1 MTCDYDLKFWDKA
14 SNIEEY
20 IIGSASVVQML
31 VSLGRTDKEEEE
43 TLRAARHY
51 LIFCAW
57 SALMAALNY
66 YKNQIK
72 PEVLAHGKAIAE
84 LTSDM
89 PTMYDPSEISYSS
102 EKKEWQKVK
111 IDSIS
116 DLISISNR
124 AFNKDKEN
132 K

>member
-1 MTCDYDLKFWDKA
+1 MVCDYDLKFWDKA

-31 VSLGRTDKEEEE
+31 VSLGRTDKEEEA
-43 TLRAARHY
+43 LRTARHY
-51 LIFCAW
+51 LIFSAW
-57 SALMAALNY
+57 QALMAALNY
-66 YKNQIK
+66 YKGQIK
-72 PEVLAHGKAIAE
+72 PEVMEHGKAIAE

-89 PTMYDPSEISYSS
+89 PTMYDPSEFSSSS

-111 IDSIS
+111 IDSVS
-116 DLISISNR
+116 DLISIANR
-124 AFNKDKEN
+124 AFNKEN

>member
-1 MTCDYDLKFWDKA
+1 MTCDYDLRFWDKA

-43 TLRAARHY
+43 ESLRTARHY

-66 YKNQIK
+66 YKGQIK

-89 PTMYDPSEISYSS
+89 PTMYDPSEFSSSS
-102 EKKEWQKVK
+102 EKKDGQKVK
-111 IDSIS
+111 IDNIS

-124 AFNKDKEN
+124 AFNKEN

>member
-1 MTCDYDLKFWDKA
+1 MVCDYDLKFWDKA

-20 IIGSASVVQML
+20 IMGSASVVQML
-31 VSLGRTDKEEEE
+31 VSLGRTNKEEEE
-43 TLRAARHY
+43 EEALRTARHY
-51 LIFCAW
+51 LIFSAW
-57 SALMAALNY
+57 QALMAALNY
-66 YKNQIK
+66 YKGQIK
-72 PEVLAHGKAIAE
+72 PEVMAHGKAIAE

-89 PTMYDPSEISYSS
+89 PTMYDPSEFSSSS

-124 AFNKDKEN
+124 AFNKEN

>member
-43 TLRAARHY
+43 ESLRTARHY

-66 YKNQIK
+66 YKGQIK
-72 PEVLAHGKAIAE
+72 PEVMEHGKAIAE

-89 PTMYDPSEISYSS
+89 PTMYDPSEFGPSS
-102 EKKEWQKVK
+102 ENKDSSKVK
-111 IDSIS
+111 INSIS

-124 AFNKDKEN
+124 AFNKDN

>member
-1 MTCDYDLKFWDKA
+1 MVCDYDLKFWDKA

-20 IIGSASVVQML
+20 IMGSASVVQML

-43 TLRAARHY
+43 ESLRTARHY

-66 YKNQIK
+66 YKGQIK
-72 PEVLAHGKAIAE
+72 PEVMEHGKAIAE

-89 PTMYDPSEISYSS
+89 PTMYDPSEFGPSS
-102 EKKEWQKVK
+102 ENKDSSKVK
-111 IDSIS
+111 INSIS

-124 AFNKDKEN
+124 AFNKDN

>member
-1 MTCDYDLKFWDKA
+1 MILVCDYDLKFWDKA

-31 VSLGRTDKEEEE
+31 VSLGRTNKEEEE
-43 TLRAARHY
+43 ALRTARHY
-51 LIFCAW
+51 LIFSAW
-57 SALMAALNY
+57 QALMAALNY
-66 YKNQIK
+66 YKGQIK
-72 PEVLAHGKAIAE
+72 PEVMAHGKAIAE

-89 PTMYDPSEISYSS
+89 PTMYDPSDLSSSS

-124 AFNKDKEN
+124 AFNKEN

>member
-43 TLRAARHY
+43 ESLRTARHY

-66 YKNQIK
+66 YKGQIK

-89 PTMYDPSEISYSS
+89 PTMYDPSEFSSSS
-102 EKKEWQKVK
+102 ENKDSSKVK
-111 IDSIS
+111 INSIS

-124 AFNKDKEN
+124 AFNKDN

>member
-1 MTCDYDLKFWDKA
+1 MVCDYDLKFWDKA

-20 IIGSASVVQML
+20 IMGSASVVQML

-43 TLRAARHY
+43 ESLRTARHY

-66 YKNQIK
+66 YKGQIK

-89 PTMYDPSEISYSS
+89 PTMYDPSEFGPSS
-102 EKKEWQKVK
+102 ENKDSSKVK
-111 IDSIS
+111 INSIS

-124 AFNKDKEN
+124 AFNKDN

>member
-1 MTCDYDLKFWDKA
+1 MVCDYDLKFWDKA

-20 IIGSASVVQML
+20 IMGSASVVQML

-43 TLRAARHY
+43 ALRTARHY
-51 LIFCAW
+51 LIFSAW
-57 SALMAALNY
+57 QALMAALNY
-66 YKNQIK
+66 YKGQIK
-72 PEVLAHGKAIAE
+72 PEVMAHGKAIAE

-89 PTMYDPSEISYSS
+89 PTMYDPSEFSSSS

-124 AFNKDKEN
+124 AFNKEN

>member
-1 MTCDYDLKFWDKA
+1 MVCDYDLKFWDKA

-20 IIGSASVVQML
+20 IFGCASIVQML

-43 TLRAARHY
+43 EEALRTARHY
-51 LIFCAW
+51 LIFSAW
-57 SALMAALNY
+57 QALMAALNY
-66 YKNQIK
+66 YKGQIK
-72 PEVLAHGKAIAE
+72 PEVLEHGKAIAE

-89 PTMYDPSEISYSS
+89 PTMYDPSEFSSSS

-111 IDSIS
+111 INSIS

-124 AFNKDKEN
+124 AFNKESE
-132 K
+132 

>member
-1 MTCDYDLKFWDKA
+1 MVCDYDLKFWDKA

-43 TLRAARHY
+43 ESLRTARHY

-66 YKNQIK
+66 YKGQIK

-89 PTMYDPSEISYSS
+89 PTMYDPSEFGPSS
-102 EKKEWQKVK
+102 ENKDSSKVK
-111 IDSIS
+111 INSIS

-124 AFNKDKEN
+124 AFNKDN